1 MFLVELL
8 LLWLILPSHGLEAA
22 QKTGTQAPSAPGLS
36 EGARLTVYVRD
47 ENGSS
52 FSGLAMVTLQHLT
65 NQTLSTGPTTGGR
78 AIFDE
83 LGPGEYTAV
92 VDSPGYVTASERVNI
107 TLPNQQEQVIVTL
120 KQDNDSRMVSAP
132 AGPPI
137 LTPKLQKEL
146 SRAVEALHANNL
158 DAAQK
163 HLDAAYRHAP
173 SNPEV
178 NYMRGLLADRQGN
191 VASAQASWE
200 KAISLDPKHN
210 LALLGLAA
218 ILARR
223 ADFAGAKGY
232 LERVLQSDPN
242 SWHAHQ
248 LLSVVCVRQGGYQE
262 AVTHAERSLELGKS
276 LANSVRLTLAEAL
289 MAQDQRERAA
299 ATLQAFLK
307 AGPPPAQGEIA
318 NGLLR
323 KLKSETFA
331 LGHSSAGDSPP
342 SAEAASLAELP
353 LLKPDLP
360 TWLPANVDDS
370 APAVEAG
377 VSCPTQEVLDG
388 TAKRVQEFMSSVDR
402 ITATELLDHQV
413 VNEWGLPTHE
423 EKRSFEYVVSISK
436 IRDGYLSVQEYRNGT
451 QDLGVFP
458 DGIATLG
465 LPAAVLVFHP
475 YYREDYQMNCE
486 GLGRWKSGHAWQIHF
501 SQKQGKS
508 SRIRGYRAGLN
519 APSTPVALKGRAWV
533 DKDTLQV
540 VRIETDLQAPMPEI
554 KYLAEHM
561 DIEYGPVKFKK
572 QNETMWLPMTA
583 DIYFSLRGR
592 RIRRKNLFQKYLLF
606 SVDEKQIISAPKEG
620 QTSDDSA
627 ALTPRPARP

>member
-1 MFLVELL
+1 MVSTRRRIPMFLLELVL
-8 LLWLILPSHGLEAA
+8 VFLILPAHGLEAA
-22 QKTGTQAPSAPGLS
+22 QRTGPGAPGSS
-36 EGARLTVYVRD
+36 EGARLIVYVRD

-52 FSGLAMVTLQHLT
+52 FSGAAMVTLQRLT
-65 NQTLSTGPTTGGR
+65 SQTLSTGPTTGGK

-83 LGPGEYTAV
+83 LGSGEYTAV
-92 VDSPGYVTASERVNI
+92 VDAPGYLAASERVNI

-120 KQDNDSRMVSAP
+120 KRDNDSLMVSAP
-132 AGPPI
+132 AGPPM
-137 LTPKLQKEL
+137 LSPKLQKEL

-163 HLDAAYRHAP
+163 RLDAAYRLAP

-178 NYMRGLLADRQGN
+178 NYLRGLLADRQGN
-191 VASAQASWE
+191 LASAQASWE
-200 KAISLDPKHN
+200 KTIGLDPKHN

-248 LLSVVCVRQGGYQE
+248 LLSVICVRQRDYQE
-262 AVTHAERSLELGKS
+262 AVTHAERSLDLGKS

-323 KLKSETFA
+323 KLASGTLA
-331 LGHSSAGDSPP
+331 LEHSSAGNSEP
-342 SAEAASLAELP
+342 SARAASLADLP

-402 ITATELLDHQV
+402 ITATEVLDHQV
-413 VNEWGLPTHE
+413 VNE
-423 EKRSFEYVVSISK
+423 I
-436 IRDGYLSVQEYRNGT
+436 
-451 QDLGVFP
+451 
-458 DGIATLG
+458 
-465 LPAAVLVFHP
+465 
-475 YYREDYQMNCE
+475 
-486 GLGRWKSGHAWQIHF
+486 GR
-501 SQKQGKS
+501 
-508 SRIRGYRAGLN
+508 
-519 APSTPVALKGRAWV
+519 
-533 DKDTLQV
+533 
-540 VRIETDLQAPMPEI
+540 
-554 KYLAEHM
+554 
-561 DIEYGPVKFKK
+561 
-572 QNETMWLPMTA
+572 
-583 DIYFSLRGR
+583 
-592 RIRRKNLFQKYLLF
+592 
-606 SVDEKQIISAPKEG
+606 
-620 QTSDDSA
+620 
-627 ALTPRPARP
+627 